1 MAAASQTVRFAV
13 LIMKTEAG
21 YAAAVPDLQGCA
33 VSAPTVGHAQHA
45 IRQAVERHMA
55 QLREEGR
62 PVPSPSSQIG
72 YIEVAA

>member
-1 MAAASQTVRFAV
+1 MVTASQTVRFAV
-13 LIMKTEAG
+13 LIVKTEAG

-55 QLREEGR
+55 RLRKQGL
-62 PVPSPSSQIG
+62 PLPIPSSQIA
-72 YIEVAA
+72 YIEVVA

>member
-1 MAAASQTVRFAV
+1 MADASHTVRFAV
-13 LIMKTEAG
+13 LIVKTEAG

-55 QLREEGR
+55 HLRKEGL
-62 PVPSPSSQIG
+62 PLPSPSSQIG
-72 YIEVAA
+72 YIEVVA